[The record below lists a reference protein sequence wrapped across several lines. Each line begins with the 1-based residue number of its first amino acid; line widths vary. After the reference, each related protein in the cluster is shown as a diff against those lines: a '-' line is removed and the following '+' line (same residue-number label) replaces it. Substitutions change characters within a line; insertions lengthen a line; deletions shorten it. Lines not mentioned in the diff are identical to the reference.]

1 MQCGAEWQS
10 GGNEDPSEIEKLSGD
25 ASAGQLLSCTV
36 HTLNSCLFVCFCG
49 LFVCLFV
56 SVLVSSC
63 RSSLRHGALVYMIR
77 SHCLRLN
84 IYANIYNVE
93 HKCQ

>member
-36 HTLNSCLFVCFCG
+36 HTLNSCLFVC
-49 LFVCLFV
+49 LFVCWFFLLLFV
-56 SVLVSSC
+56 C
-63 RSSLRHGALVYMIR
+63 
-77 SHCLRLN
+77 
-84 IYANIYNVE
+84 
-93 HKCQ
+93 